1 MLPSSSTLRTL
12 LGRSSVA
19 ATKKTALSLLS
30 MARRWAC
37 CSGTSSSCSSINGI
51 SSFAARGPTC
61 PILLSL
67 PQPQQ
72 RYRQSAPQ
80 QVHSR
85 AFSSSPTEAA
95 PAKTKKAAVGKGERT
110 LLTHL
115 RKSGAPTS
123 ALFEALGEKC
133 KGSKLPRLQDL
144 HALLLSTSTLSPT
157 ATKEE
162 NKRLILAAVHLFLH
176 KNVEFSE
183 QSAALFLRSMLRV
196 DGLADAV
203 DLLLEK
209 RKRMGMWAQRKT
221 LHIALHKLGGAK
233 DTERLLALFEA
244 MVPVMGIEHTARTY
258 HLVIRGLLNAGE
270 EKKALEVAGKASL
283 ALADSTQEMLKKAVE
298 AEAGVQKEA
307 EEQAQGEDGK
317 EGEGENKENK

>member
-1 MLPSSSTLRTL
+1 M
-12 LGRSSVA
+12 
-19 ATKKTALSLLS
+19 
-30 MARRWAC
+30 
-37 CSGTSSSCSSINGI
+37 
-51 SSFAARGPTC
+51 
-61 PILLSL
+61 
-67 PQPQQ
+67 
-72 RYRQSAPQ
+72 
-80 QVHSR
+80 HSR

-95 PAKTKKAAVGKGERT
+95 PAKTKKAVGKGERT